1 MVEDATDK
9 YIRLNPQQSVTSV
22 YNIME
27 TNYFKVLRNRNFFL
41 VWMSQIVSQ
50 FGDRLTQMALIG
62 LVYKVAPGSS
72 LGLAKMFSLAIIP
85 VFLIS
90 PISGVYVD
98 RWDKRQTMYISDLL
112 RGIFI
117 FLVPFAAVRFR
128 SMPVAYVL
136 IFLSFCVGRFFIP
149 AKMAL
154 IPSLVEK
161 KNFFIANSL
170 ISITATIAAVLG
182 FGFGGMMVQKW
193 GVEWAFFI
201 DSLTFLISCLAISL
215 VRIDKRA
222 KFNPKDI
229 INLGKDAIIKAKNS
243 FLYETKE
250 GLKYILSSKET
261 RYAAKVQFLL
271 FALIGSLYTIF
282 IVFIQKTL
290 KTVTFDLGW
299 LAVGCGAGLFF
310 GSLFYGRIGAKFSI
324 KKVTSVSLFFS
335 SLYLCAFVTLLKMY
349 PHKLFAFF
357 SCFII
362 GLIASPIAIAINTLI
377 HNESENKFWGR
388 IFSSLEIII
397 HLTFIVFMFTA
408 SYLAEKFTPFTI
420 IIAISIITMFSSY
433 FFLKENKEDRQMM
446 NPALPK

>member
-1 MVEDATDK
+1 
-9 YIRLNPQQSVTSV
+9 
-22 YNIME
+22 ME

-41 VWMSQIVSQ
+41 VWISQVVSQ

-62 LVYKVAPGSS
+62 LVYKIAPGSS
-72 LGLAKMFSLAIIP
+72 LGLAKMFSIAIIP

-90 PISGVYVD
+90 PIAGVYVD
-98 RWDKRQTMYISDLL
+98 RWDKRKTMYISDLL
-112 RGIFI
+112 RGVFLFI
-117 FLVPFAAVRFR
+117 VPFAATHFH
-128 SMPVAYVL
+128 SMPLVYLL

-149 AKMAL
+149 AKMAI

-161 KNFFIANSL
+161 KSFFMANSL
-170 ISITATIAAVLG
+170 ISTTATIAAVLG
-182 FGFGGMMVQKW
+182 FGLGGMMVQKW
-193 GVEWAFFI
+193 GVECTFFI
-201 DSLTFLISCLAISL
+201 DALTFLFSALAISL
-215 VRIDKRA
+215 VRLKGSA

-229 INLGKDAIIKAKNS
+229 LELSKDAIVTVKNS
-243 FLYETKE
+243 FLHETKE
-250 GLKYILSSKET
+250 GFKYIFSSKET
-261 RYAAKVQFLL
+261 RYAAKVQFVL

-290 KTVTFDLGW
+290 STVTFELGW
-299 LAVGCGAGLFF
+299 LAVGCGAGLFA

-324 KKVTSVSLFFS
+324 KKVTCVSLFFS
-335 SLYLCAFVTLLKMY
+335 SLYLVIFVSLLKIY
-349 PHKLFAFF
+349 PYKLFAFA

-362 GLIASPIAIAINTLI
+362 GLIASPIAIAVNTLI

-397 HLTFIVFMFTA
+397 HLTFIIFMFLS

-433 FFLKENKEDRQMM
+433 FFLREKNNK
-446 NPALPK
+446 KVS